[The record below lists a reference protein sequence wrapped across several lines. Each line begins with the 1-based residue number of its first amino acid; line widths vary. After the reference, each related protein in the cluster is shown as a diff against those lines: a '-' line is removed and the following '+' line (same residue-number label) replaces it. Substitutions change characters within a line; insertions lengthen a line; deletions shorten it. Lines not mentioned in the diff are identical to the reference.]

1 MLKQNTECRIC
12 KGKRLTK
19 VISMGSQPLANGFLK
34 GKEDAKGEPFFPL
47 DVYFCHDCNLAQ
59 LIDIVDKEVLF
70 RDYVY
75 FTSGMPRISDHF
87 RKYAEDV
94 MKKYL
99 TNKKDLVVELGS
111 NDGILLAFFREN
123 GFSVMG
129 VDPARNIAK
138 VAEARGVPTICD
150 FFGEKV
156 AEKIV
161 KEQGKA
167 KAILANNVVAH
178 INDHHGLM
186 KGIHTLM
193 AEDGVFIVEAPYLVD
208 MFENLTY
215 DTIYHEH
222 LSYLAI
228 RPLMILAQQ
237 YGMEVFD
244 AEIVPTF
251 SQSIRVCMGRQG
263 KHKITEAVAELI
275 QKEKEFGLD
284 QLSSYQ
290 GLARR
295 IEKSN
300 GQLVALLKDFK
311 KQQKKIAAYGAP
323 AKGNTLLNYGKIG
336 TDILDYAL
344 DHLPSKQ
351 GLFSPGL
358 HIPVVDEKYARE
370 NPPDY
375 YLLLAWNYIKP
386 ILEREKDFVE
396 NGGKF
401 IIPVGDEI
409 KIV

>member
-1 MLKQNTECRIC
+1 MLKQNNNCRIC
-12 KGKRLTK
+12 KGTQLTC
-19 VISMGSQPLANGFLK
+19 VISLGAQPLANGFLK
-34 GKEDAKGEPFFPL
+34 NIKDAEKEQFFPL
-47 DVYFCHDCNLAQ
+47 DVYFCHTCNLAQ

-87 RKYAEDV
+87 RKYAEEV
-94 MKKYL
+94 TEKYL
-99 TNKKDLVVELGS
+99 KNKQDLVVELGS
-111 NDGILLAFFREN
+111 NDGILLSFFKEN
-123 GFSVMG
+123 GFPVIG

-138 VAEARGVPTICD
+138 VAEERGVPTICE
-150 FFGEKV
+150 FFDAAVAKMIVEKKGRSKV
-156 AEKIV
+156 
-161 KEQGKA
+161 
-167 KAILANNVVAH
+167 ILANNVVAH
-178 INDHHGLM
+178 IDDHEGLM
-186 KGIHTLM
+186 NGVDILL
-193 AEDGVFIVEAPYLVD
+193 ADDGVFVIEAPYLVD

-228 RPLMILAQQ
+228 CPLDYLANR

-251 SQSIRVCMGRQG
+251 SQSIRVFIGRKG
-263 KHKITEAVAELI
+263 KHQKTEAVATLTRR
-275 QKEKEFGLD
+275 EKELALD
-284 QLSSYQ
+284 RLESYQ
-290 GLARR
+290 HLAKR
-295 IEKSN
+295 IEESN
-300 GQLVALLKDFK
+300 QKLLALLMDLKG
-311 KQQKKIAAYGAP
+311 QNKKIAAYGAP

-358 HIPVVDEKYARE
+358 HIPVVDAKYAQE

-375 YLLLAWNYIKP
+375 FLLLAWNYIKP
-386 ILEREKDFVE
+386 IMDREKEFIKK
-396 NGGKF
+396 GGKF
-401 IIPVGDEI
+401 IIPIGEEI